1 MSGKEARRIKAAD
14 LVAEDAEGVRL
25 MEPGCQ
31 LSARGRMGLPM
42 RKPSAH
48 RRAGLAVVAGAMAIS
63 LATMAPMPALA
74 RDVVLG
80 VHYTSEEDMTDT
92 IYASEDGET
101 FWAIARPYV
110 DRSPGSAAA
119 MAYDTTCGV
128 HNCHMDPSIT
138 YWNGRFWMMSAMQR
152 NDGRFWPVVSYSDDL
167 VHWTHPEGDA
177 LLTADSTRGVKLDEL
192 PTVDGRP
199 CRDFDVVTP
208 KFAVI
213 DGQLYVTFC
222 AGRFGLFHGNP
233 GNDQM
238 TAYVMRVDDLSAEEA
253 TERSGS
259 HLWPKGQRF
268 VGETAHKVAA
278 TEDGDFIDSNLVESE
293 DGSVWLAVKKG
304 GLTEQL
310 LLSSCPADPARGDSY
325 ALYDPD
331 VSWGYEGVSIN
342 RVNGAWHLFGDGVA
356 GTRPRGMRGVTTD
369 TLARTDRWSDARS
382 TESDELHALTFLGP
396 DRRPTT
402 AMHGQEITISET
414 SEAYATVKG
423 LLDSAR
429 R

>member
-1 MSGKEARRIKAAD
+1 M
-14 LVAEDAEGVRL
+14 
-25 MEPGCQ
+25 
-31 LSARGRMGLPM
+31 
-42 RKPSAH
+42 
-48 RRAGLAVVAGAMAIS
+48 AVTAGA
-63 LATMAPMPALA
+63 LALGFAAASPAQALA
-74 RDVVLG
+74 KDVVLG

-101 FWAIARPYV
+101 FRAIARPYV
-110 DRSPGSAAA
+110 DRTPDSAAT

-138 YWNGRFWMMSAMQR
+138 YWGGRFWMMSAMQR

-177 LLTADSTRGVKLDEL
+177 LLTADSTRGVRLDEL

-199 CRDFDVVTP
+199 CSDFDVVTP

-213 DGQLYVTFC
+213 DDQLYITFC

-233 GNDQM
+233 GDDQM
-238 TAYVMRVDDLSAEEA
+238 TAYVMRVDDLSAKEA

-259 HLWPKGQRF
+259 HLWPRDQRF
-268 VGETAHKVAA
+268 VGETAHKVTA
-278 TEDGDFIDSNLVESE
+278 TEEGDFIDSNLVESE
-293 DGSVWLAVKKG
+293 DGSVWLAAKRG

-310 LLSSCPADPARGDSY
+310 FLSSDPADPTHGDSY
-325 ALYDPD
+325 GLYDPE

-342 RVNGAWHLFGDGVA
+342 RVNGTWHLFGDGVS
-356 GTRPRGMRGVTTD
+356 GTRPRGMRGVTSD
-369 TLARTDRWSDARS
+369 TIEGTGRWSDGRS
-382 TESDELHALTFLGP
+382 SGADELHALTFLGP
-396 DRRPTT
+396 DRQPTT

-414 SEAYATVKG
+414 SEAYGTVKG

-429 R
+429 K